1 VEITREIAR
10 RFNSYYR
17 NIFPEPEGL
26 LTDFPVLQ
34 GLDGRKMSKS
44 YGNIIALADPPDEI
58 RRKVATMV
66 TDPARVKRSDPGHP
80 EICPV
85 YHYYQIFSPGRSGAV
100 EQECRSA
107 KRGCVECKKELAQ
120 VLIDYLAPL
129 NQRRRQIEQDE
140 AKLNK
145 ILAAG
150 AEQARQVAGPTLT
163 EAKQAMGLI

>member
-1 VEITREIAR
+1 
-10 RFNSYYR
+10 
-17 NIFPEPEGL
+17 
-26 LTDFPVLQ
+26 
-34 GLDGRKMSKS
+34 
-44 YGNIIALADPPDEI
+44 
-58 RRKVATMV
+58 
-66 TDPARVKRSDPGHP
+66 
-80 EICPV
+80 
-85 YHYYQIFSPGRSGAV
+85 
-100 EQECRSA
+100 
-107 KRGCVECKKELAQ
+107 VECKKELAQ